1 MTAFVRELADTDWYT
16 CRVTGVV
23 DALKGMDAKT
33 VKAMNGTAGSSHAP
47 AAAIVIG
54 GSGMVAAG
62 LWEFSGVCTTGP
74 GKHIELG
81 AGHAADY
88 LRLGASHVG
97 AYRSIRVR
105 LLPSAADGYGY
116 VYAPLGDPT
125 YLTTRFPGTRFL
137 IPLTPHDGSVLETV
151 GIYFAINY
159 VARPRVPNVPKY
171 RVIRVDSSGNVEA
184 LHTSR
189 SGLYVDDGFLPLPPN
204 ISTVLDYDNAG
215 VPYPGNTYTT
225 NQNNVVDLAKYAYFV
240 DFIEEDGDSQFT
252 PDVTAT
258 NGAGTVIQGVNMA
271 CSAIS
276 NMRPQ

>member
-74 GKHIELG
+74 GKHIEHG

-88 LRLGASHVG
+88 LRLGASHPGISRSMSIPCLPCVPDTYLG
-97 AYRSIRVR
+97 AYATSENNFSFNTRYPGGRS
-105 LLPSAADGYGY
+105 
-116 VYAPLGDPT
+116 
-125 YLTTRFPGTRFL
+125 L
-137 IPLTPHDGSVLETV
+137 IPLTPHDKSTLAT
-151 GIYFAINY
+151 
-159 VARPRVPNVPKY
+159 ARLLFKVRYAHAGLPEFPKF
-171 RVIRVDSSGNVEA
+171 RIIRVDQSGNVEA

-189 SGLYVDDGFLPLPPN
+189 SGSYKDEGFLDLPASVAN
-204 ISTVLDYDNAG
+204 VAAYEAG
-215 VPYPGNTYTT
+215 VAWQWSNTYTT
-225 NQNNVVDLAKYAYFV
+225 DQNNVVDLALYSYYIDFV
-240 DFIEEDGDSQFT
+240 EEDGARAFVPRVDFT
-252 PDVTAT
+252 P
-258 NGAGTVIQGVNMA
+258 GAGTQVLRGEMT
-271 CSAIS
+271 CSSIAH
-276 NMRPQ
+276 MGPQ